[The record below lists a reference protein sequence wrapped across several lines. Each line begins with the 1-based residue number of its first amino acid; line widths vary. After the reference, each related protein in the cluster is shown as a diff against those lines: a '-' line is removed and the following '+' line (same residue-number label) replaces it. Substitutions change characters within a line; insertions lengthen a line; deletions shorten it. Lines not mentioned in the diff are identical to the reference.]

1 MAFAELLDRAGGV
14 GLFQA
19 LQVFTLF
26 LPSVLVPSHML
37 IENFSA
43 AVPSHRCWVPL
54 LDNSTA
60 QAGVPGALG
69 PKDFLTVSIPP
80 GPNNEPHRCRR
91 FRQPQ
96 WQLLDPNGTAT
107 NWSEAATEPCV
118 DGWVYDR
125 STFTST
131 FVSEW
136 DLIVCVD
143 HKGLKYVVL
152 SRAMGSFSWGLLS
165 AGPHCACL
173 PTRFGRKWIL
183 NLCCLQVALANIGM
197 IFVSHFF
204 IYCGLR
210 VLSAFAISGIIMTS
224 GMLLVEWTTTRR
236 RAVTVTILGCFY
248 SLGQMALGALAFT
261 LRDWRTLQVAVS
273 MPFFAIFLIC
283 RWLPESARWLIITG
297 KPEQGL
303 QELHKVAK
311 INGHKEATK
320 SLTIEVRCYRCVR
333 YFEPELSPSPTKLF
347 LGDHSSCLQL
357 GARGAVLGGVSLS
370 PRGSDGDRFANF
382 SQVTSYYGLVLDLQ
396 NLGNDIFLLQVL
408 FGAVDLL
415 ARSITA
421 FLLSFLGRRTTLA
434 SFQAMAGLSILAN
447 KLVPQD
453 WQTLRTVFAV
463 LGKGCFGIIF
473 SCVSVYK
480 PELYPTSLRMTAD
493 AFLQSAGRLGSVID
507 PLIRMTQQSLPLLV
521 PVVYSALPITSGLV
535 LLLFLPETQGFPLPD
550 TIQDLENQKS
560 AAVTGNR
567 REVVVTESTSFGRRL
582 VLTWNYLQMAV
593 SGTAA
598 AFAPTFPVY
607 CLFRFLVALA
617 VAGVMMNTCTLLMEW
632 TSTRARALVMTL
644 NSLGFSFGQVL
655 MATVAYGV
663 RDWALLQLV
672 VSAPF
677 FLCFVYSWWLAESA
691 RWLLIKGKLE
701 QGLRELQKVAAIN
714 GKRAVEDTLTAEDR
728 ARDLEPNLCRPAY
741 PPPPGPVYTAPG
753 YTALPLTVGSSCSW
767 HPLCHGDDAH
777 PQLPQRGRVPDP
789 PSFQIL
795 LNRPR
800 QAGFTSYAP
809 VRLPPSPDPITVI
822 NPAGICPN
830 LQSPGATHCK
840 PPPICSAEQPSHP
853 LCHSIPRTSQLALE
867 AHPCFANLVSRW
879 GRAQLSSWK
888 DPAEAWNATP
898 GKPFLPAPALL
909 LEQPPL

>member
-80 GPNNEPHRCRR
+80 GPNHEPHQCRR

-136 DLIVCVD
+136 DLVCD
-143 HKGLKYVVL
+143 HKGLKPIGQSLYMTGL
-152 SRAMGSFSWGLLS
+152 LIGSFSWGLLS
-165 AGPHCACL
+165 N
-173 PTRFGRKWIL
+173 RFGRKWIL
-183 NLCCLQVALANIGM
+183 KLCCLQVALANIGM

-283 RWLPESARWLIITG
+283 WWLPESARWLIITG

-320 SLTIEVRCYRCVR
+320 SLTIEVLMSSMEEEMTSAKGRRSVLEM
-333 YFEPELSPSPTKLF
+333 FLVPTLRWRT
-347 LGDHSSCLQL
+347 CIM
-357 GARGAVLGGVSLS
+357 SL
-370 PRGSDGDRFANF
+370 
-382 SQVTSYYGLVLDLQ
+382 
-396 NLGNDIFLLQVL
+396 VL

-434 SFQAMAGLSILAN
+434 SFQVMAGLSILAN
-447 KLVPQD
+447 KLVPQDPTVTLFLCPD

-493 AFLQSAGRLGSVID
+493 GFLQSVGRLGSVID

-550 TIQDLENQKS
+550 TIQDLENQ
-560 AAVTGNR
+560 
-567 REVVVTESTSFGRRL
+567 
-582 VLTWNYLQMAV
+582 
-593 SGTAA
+593 
-598 AFAPTFPVY
+598 
-607 CLFRFLVALA
+607 
-617 VAGVMMNTCTLLMEW
+617 
-632 TSTRARALVMTL
+632 
-644 NSLGFSFGQVL
+644 NS
-655 MATVAYGV
+655 
-663 RDWALLQLV
+663 
-672 VSAPF
+672 
-677 FLCFVYSWWLAESA
+677 
-691 RWLLIKGKLE
+691 
-701 QGLRELQKVAAIN
+701 
-714 GKRAVEDTLTAEDR
+714 
-728 ARDLEPNLCRPAY
+728 
-741 PPPPGPVYTAPG
+741 
-753 YTALPLTVGSSCSW
+753 
-767 HPLCHGDDAH
+767 
-777 PQLPQRGRVPDP
+777 
-789 PSFQIL
+789 
-795 LNRPR
+795 RPR
-800 QAGFTSYAP
+800 QTN
-809 VRLPPSPDPITVI
+809 R
-822 NPAGICPN
+822 
-830 LQSPGATHCK
+830 
-840 PPPICSAEQPSHP
+840 
-853 LCHSIPRTSQLALE
+853 
-867 AHPCFANLVSRW
+867 
-879 GRAQLSSWK
+879 
-888 DPAEAWNATP
+888 
-898 GKPFLPAPALL
+898 PFLSDPLGRDHAILTSSLEGTEVRKRSSGLFHGQNHHYALL
-909 LEQPPL
+909 PHL

>member
-69 PKDFLTVSIPP
+69 PKDLLTVSIPP
-80 GPNNEPHRCRR
+80 GPNHEPHRCLR

-136 DLIVCVD
+136 DLVCD
-143 HKGLKYVVL
+143 HKGLKPIGQSLYMTGL
-152 SRAMGSFSWGLLS
+152 LIGSFCWGLLS
-165 AGPHCACL
+165 N
-173 PTRFGRKWIL
+173 RFGRKWIL

-210 VLSAFAISGIIMTS
+210 VLGAFAISGIILTS

-236 RAVTVTILGCFY
+236 RAVTMTILGCIY
-248 SLGQMALGALAFT
+248 GLGQMALGALAFT
-261 LRDWRTLQVAVS
+261 LRDWRALQLAVS
-273 MPFFAIFLIC
+273 TPFFAIFLIC
-283 RWLPESARWLIITG
+283 WWLPESARWLIITG

-320 SLTIEVRCYRCVR
+320 SLTIEVLMTSMEEEMASAKGHRSVL
-333 YFEPELSPSPTKLF
+333 ELF
-347 LGDHSSCLQL
+347 LVPMLRWRTCIM
-357 GARGAVLGGVSLS
+357 SLVC
-370 PRGSDGDRFANF
+370 F

-396 NLGNDIFLLQVL
+396 NLGNDIFLLQLL
-408 FGAVDLL
+408 FGGVDLL

-434 SFQAMAGLSILAN
+434 SFQAMSGLSILVN

-453 WQTLRTVFAV
+453 WQTLRMVFAV
-463 LGKGCFGIIF
+463 LGKGCFGVVF

-480 PELYPTSLRMTAD
+480 SELYPTALRMTAD
-493 AFLQSAGRLGSVID
+493 GFLQSVSCLGSVID
-507 PLIRMTQQSLPLLV
+507 PLIRMTQHSLPLLV
-521 PVVYSALPITSGLV
+521 PVVYSALPITSSLL

-560 AAVTGNR
+560 AAATGNR
-567 REVVVTESTSFGRRL
+567 REVVVTESTSF
-582 VLTWNYLQMAV
+582 
-593 SGTAA
+593 
-598 AFAPTFPVY
+598 
-607 CLFRFLVALA
+607 
-617 VAGVMMNTCTLLMEW
+617 
-632 TSTRARALVMTL
+632 
-644 NSLGFSFGQVL
+644 
-655 MATVAYGV
+655 
-663 RDWALLQLV
+663 
-672 VSAPF
+672 
-677 FLCFVYSWWLAESA
+677 
-691 RWLLIKGKLE
+691 
-701 QGLRELQKVAAIN
+701 
-714 GKRAVEDTLTAEDR
+714 
-728 ARDLEPNLCRPAY
+728 
-741 PPPPGPVYTAPG
+741 
-753 YTALPLTVGSSCSW
+753 
-767 HPLCHGDDAH
+767 
-777 PQLPQRGRVPDP
+777 
-789 PSFQIL
+789 
-795 LNRPR
+795 
-800 QAGFTSYAP
+800 
-809 VRLPPSPDPITVI
+809 
-822 NPAGICPN
+822 
-830 LQSPGATHCK
+830 
-840 PPPICSAEQPSHP
+840 
-853 LCHSIPRTSQLALE
+853 
-867 AHPCFANLVSRW
+867 
-879 GRAQLSSWK
+879 
-888 DPAEAWNATP
+888 
-898 GKPFLPAPALL
+898 
-909 LEQPPL
+909 

>member
-69 PKDFLTVSIPP
+69 PKDLLTVSIPP
-80 GPNNEPHRCRR
+80 GPNHEPHRCLR

-136 DLIVCVD
+136 DLVCD
-143 HKGLKYVVL
+143 HKGLKPIGQSLYMTGL
-152 SRAMGSFSWGLLS
+152 LIGSFCWGLLS
-165 AGPHCACL
+165 N
-173 PTRFGRKWIL
+173 RFGRKWIL

-210 VLSAFAISGIIMTS
+210 VLGAFAISGIILTS

-236 RAVTVTILGCFY
+236 RAVTMTILGCIY

-261 LRDWRTLQVAVS
+261 LRDWRALQLAVS
-273 MPFFAIFLIC
+273 TPFFAIFLIC
-283 RWLPESARWLIITG
+283 WWLPESARWLIITG

-320 SLTIEVRCYRCVR
+320 SLTIEVLMTSMEEEMASAKGHRSVL
-333 YFEPELSPSPTKLF
+333 ELF
-347 LGDHSSCLQL
+347 LVPMLRWRTCIM
-357 GARGAVLGGVSLS
+357 SLVC
-370 PRGSDGDRFANF
+370 F

-396 NLGNDIFLLQVL
+396 NLGNDIFLLQLL
-408 FGAVDLL
+408 FGGVDLL

-434 SFQAMAGLSILAN
+434 SFQAMSGLSILVN

-453 WQTLRTVFAV
+453 WQTLRMVFAV
-463 LGKGCFGIIF
+463 LGKGCFGVVF

-480 PELYPTSLRMTAD
+480 SELYPTALRMTA
-493 AFLQSAGRLGSVID
+493 AGFLQSVSRLGSVID
-507 PLIRMTQQSLPLLV
+507 PLIRMTQHSLPLLV
-521 PVVYSALPITSGLV
+521 PVVYSALPITSGLL

-560 AAVTGNR
+560 AAATGNR
-567 REVVVTESTSFGRRL
+567 REVVVTESTSF
-582 VLTWNYLQMAV
+582 
-593 SGTAA
+593 
-598 AFAPTFPVY
+598 
-607 CLFRFLVALA
+607 
-617 VAGVMMNTCTLLMEW
+617 
-632 TSTRARALVMTL
+632 
-644 NSLGFSFGQVL
+644 
-655 MATVAYGV
+655 
-663 RDWALLQLV
+663 
-672 VSAPF
+672 
-677 FLCFVYSWWLAESA
+677 
-691 RWLLIKGKLE
+691 
-701 QGLRELQKVAAIN
+701 
-714 GKRAVEDTLTAEDR
+714 
-728 ARDLEPNLCRPAY
+728 
-741 PPPPGPVYTAPG
+741 
-753 YTALPLTVGSSCSW
+753 
-767 HPLCHGDDAH
+767 
-777 PQLPQRGRVPDP
+777 
-789 PSFQIL
+789 
-795 LNRPR
+795 
-800 QAGFTSYAP
+800 
-809 VRLPPSPDPITVI
+809 
-822 NPAGICPN
+822 
-830 LQSPGATHCK
+830 
-840 PPPICSAEQPSHP
+840 
-853 LCHSIPRTSQLALE
+853 
-867 AHPCFANLVSRW
+867 
-879 GRAQLSSWK
+879 
-888 DPAEAWNATP
+888 
-898 GKPFLPAPALL
+898 
-909 LEQPPL
+909 

>member
-1 MAFAELLDRAGGV
+1 MAFTELLDRAGGV

-60 QAGVPGALG
+60 VSPGLG
-69 PKDFLTVSIPP
+69 PKDLLTVSIPP
-80 GPNNEPHRCRR
+80 GPNHEPHRCRR

-136 DLIVCVD
+136 DLVCD
-143 HKGLKYVVL
+143 HKGLKPIGQSLYMTGL
-152 SRAMGSFSWGLLS
+152 LIGSFCWGLLS
-165 AGPHCACL
+165 N
-173 PTRFGRKWIL
+173 RFGRKWIL

-210 VLSAFAISGIIMTS
+210 VLGAFAISGIILTS

-236 RAVTVTILGCFY
+236 RAVTMTILGCIY

-261 LRDWRTLQVAVS
+261 LRDWRALQLAVS
-273 MPFFAIFLIC
+273 TPFFAIFLIC
-283 RWLPESARWLIITG
+283 WWLPESARWLIITG

-320 SLTIEVRCYRCVR
+320 SLTIEVLMTSMEEEMASAKGHRSVL
-333 YFEPELSPSPTKLF
+333 ELF
-347 LGDHSSCLQL
+347 LVPMLRWRTCIM
-357 GARGAVLGGVSLS
+357 SLVC
-370 PRGSDGDRFANF
+370 F

-396 NLGNDIFLLQVL
+396 NLGNDIFLLQLL
-408 FGAVDLL
+408 FGGVDLL

-434 SFQAMAGLSILAN
+434 SFQAMSGLSILVN

-453 WQTLRTVFAV
+453 WQTLRMVFAV
-463 LGKGCFGIIF
+463 LGKGCFGVVF

-480 PELYPTSLRMTAD
+480 SELYPTALRMTAD
-493 AFLQSAGRLGSVID
+493 GFLQSVSHLGSVID
-507 PLIRMTQQSLPLLV
+507 PLIRMTQHSLPLLV
-521 PVVYSALPITSGLV
+521 PVVYSALPITSGLL

-560 AAVTGNR
+560 AAATGNR
-567 REVVVTESTSFGRRL
+567 REVVVTESTSF
-582 VLTWNYLQMAV
+582 
-593 SGTAA
+593 
-598 AFAPTFPVY
+598 
-607 CLFRFLVALA
+607 
-617 VAGVMMNTCTLLMEW
+617 
-632 TSTRARALVMTL
+632 
-644 NSLGFSFGQVL
+644 
-655 MATVAYGV
+655 
-663 RDWALLQLV
+663 
-672 VSAPF
+672 
-677 FLCFVYSWWLAESA
+677 
-691 RWLLIKGKLE
+691 
-701 QGLRELQKVAAIN
+701 
-714 GKRAVEDTLTAEDR
+714 
-728 ARDLEPNLCRPAY
+728 
-741 PPPPGPVYTAPG
+741 
-753 YTALPLTVGSSCSW
+753 
-767 HPLCHGDDAH
+767 
-777 PQLPQRGRVPDP
+777 
-789 PSFQIL
+789 
-795 LNRPR
+795 
-800 QAGFTSYAP
+800 
-809 VRLPPSPDPITVI
+809 
-822 NPAGICPN
+822 
-830 LQSPGATHCK
+830 
-840 PPPICSAEQPSHP
+840 
-853 LCHSIPRTSQLALE
+853 
-867 AHPCFANLVSRW
+867 
-879 GRAQLSSWK
+879 
-888 DPAEAWNATP
+888 
-898 GKPFLPAPALL
+898 
-909 LEQPPL
+909 